1 MTEAAPRERGV
12 GFYAALLAGFAIL
25 CIAVGLAMRGL
36 PGVQNSPT
44 ATVDGKSV
52 VGKTGN

>member
-1 MTEAAPRERGV
+1 MTETAPRERGV
-12 GFYAALLAGFAIL
+12 GFYAALLVGLAIL

-36 PGVQNSPT
+36 PGLQNSPT